1 MNAAGQKRSLARLVS
16 LGSTANP
23 PCGTVPAS
31 LTETVPGGTRYLR
44 PQRKALCLQQSNRS
58 LCCLGAGPSAAAALL
73 ENVVH
78 GLVVSTIS
86 KPTPARLCW
95 QVVDDTKLAFCLS
108 IMSRSQTSM
117 VSILNN
123 DDNPSFAVRPTPRLT
138 KQNSTPSCT
147 YPSTHHHR
155 ISVPDYRFSPYC
167 DSLVSPR
174 YTQPPL
180 DPFSSHSAP
189 HPVSAGPVEYS
200 YNSTAA
206 SRDLYSGYGR
216 DLSLYTHA
224 TSPNRILPTVTSPSE
239 PLSPRTPLGGPTE
252 LAASRV
258 NRKNKY
264 PCPYAA
270 SHGCS
275 ATFTTSGH
283 AARHG
288 KKHTG
293 EKSVHCPICNKA
305 FTRKDN
311 MKQHRRTHRTYSE
324 DMTSRLDRDRE
335 RRLWTKSSD
344 QLYSH
349 NRSASQSL
357 SDADEYSGP
366 SGLNSPTEE
375 KPYSALELRP
385 GKPLPPSAYDDLS
398 MRYSKPDF
406 GRSQPASRSGSITG
420 SLDALVIAASRGNLN
435 SYQQ

>member
-1 MNAAGQKRSLARLVS
+1 
-16 LGSTANP
+16 
-23 PCGTVPAS
+23 
-31 LTETVPGGTRYLR
+31 
-44 PQRKALCLQQSNRS
+44 
-58 LCCLGAGPSAAAALL
+58 
-73 ENVVH
+73 
-78 GLVVSTIS
+78 
-86 KPTPARLCW
+86 
-95 QVVDDTKLAFCLS
+95 
-108 IMSRSQTSM
+108 M

-123 DDNPSFAVRPTPRLT
+123 DDNPSFAVRPTPRLN
-138 KQNSTPSCT
+138 KQNSTPSYT
-147 YPSTHHHR
+147 YQSVQHR
-155 ISVPDYRFSPYC
+155 ISVPEYRFSPYC

-174 YTQPPL
+174 YTQPPF
-180 DPFSSHSAP
+180 DPFSSHSAT
-189 HPVSAGPVEYS
+189 HAVSAGTPESS

-206 SRDLYSGYGR
+206 SRESLLSGYGR

-224 TSPNRILPTVTSPSE
+224 PSRILPSAVSPSE

-252 LAASRV
+252 LASSRV

-324 DMTSRLDRDRE
+324 DMTSRLNRDRE

-344 QLYSH
+344 QLYGH

-366 SGLNSPTEE
+366 SALNSPTEE

-385 GKPLPPSAYDDLS
+385 GKLSSPPAYDDLS
-398 MRYSKPDF
+398 MRYSKPEF
-406 GRSQPASRSGSITG
+406 GRTHPAARSDSITG
-420 SLDALVIAASRGNLN
+420 SLDALVIAASRGNMN

>member
-1 MNAAGQKRSLARLVS
+1 
-16 LGSTANP
+16 
-23 PCGTVPAS
+23 
-31 LTETVPGGTRYLR
+31 
-44 PQRKALCLQQSNRS
+44 
-58 LCCLGAGPSAAAALL
+58 
-73 ENVVH
+73 
-78 GLVVSTIS
+78 
-86 KPTPARLCW
+86 
-95 QVVDDTKLAFCLS
+95 
-108 IMSRSQTSM
+108 M

-123 DDNPSFAVRPTPRLT
+123 DDNPSFAVRPTRST
-138 KQNSTPSCT
+138 KQNSTAP
-147 YPSTHHHR
+147 YPYQSHPQR
-155 ISVPDYRFSPYC
+155 ISPPEYRFSPYC

-174 YTQPPL
+174 CTQPPL
-180 DPFSSHSAP
+180 DPFSSHSAAQS
-189 HPVSAGPVEYS
+189 VSARPPEYS
-200 YNSTAA
+200 YNLTASTHAPPP
-206 SRDLYSGYGR
+206 LSGYR
-216 DLSLYTHA
+216 RELSIYPHA
-224 TSPNRILPTVTSPSE
+224 TTSSRILPTVTSPTE

-252 LAASRV
+252 LASSRV

-324 DMTSRLDRDRE
+324 DMTSRLNRDHD

-375 KPYSALELRP
+375 KPYSALELRH
-385 GKPLPPSAYDDLS
+385 GKPSYDDLS
-398 MRYSKPDF
+398 TRYSKPDY
-406 GRSQPASRSGSITG
+406 GRSQPPSRTGSITG
-420 SLDALVIAASRGNLN
+420 SLDALVIAASRGNMN
-435 SYQQ
+435 SYKQ

>member
-1 MNAAGQKRSLARLVS
+1 
-16 LGSTANP
+16 
-23 PCGTVPAS
+23 
-31 LTETVPGGTRYLR
+31 
-44 PQRKALCLQQSNRS
+44 
-58 LCCLGAGPSAAAALL
+58 
-73 ENVVH
+73 
-78 GLVVSTIS
+78 
-86 KPTPARLCW
+86 
-95 QVVDDTKLAFCLS
+95 
-108 IMSRSQTSM
+108 M

-398 MRYSKPDF
+398 MRHSKPDF